1 VENDRNYKDGGSAVN
16 CYGKKHG
23 RTDRCAS
30 CELER
35 WCKDAADPKP
45 ISDIEYDDSI
55 GTERK
60 EEENEAPET
69 AGSIVDL
76 VETARNHPHLW
87 EVVREKL
94 VAGSAPLSEIAK
106 RTGLKSKQ
114 LVQYRLMA
122 FARLC
127 PVVFDAFI
135 FDRRCQ
141 KHKASGYYLQRPKWL
156 LSREGRKC
164 RKRDMRTPY
173 LPGMEP

>member
-1 VENDRNYKDGGSAVN
+1 LK
-16 CYGKKHG
+16 CYGKRYGKIEKCHG
-23 RTDRCAS
+23 
-30 CELER
+30 CELAQ

-45 ISDIEYDDSI
+45 IGAVEYDDAI
-55 GTERK
+55 GTGK
-60 EEENEAPET
+60 AEEEKPPET
-69 AGSIVDL
+69 AGNIVEL
-76 VETARNHPHLW
+76 VETARKHPHLW

-106 RTGLKSKQ
+106 RTGLRSKQ

-127 PVVFDAFI
+127 PVVFDALV

-141 KHKASGYYLQRPKWL
+141 KHRPSGYYLQRPKWL

-164 RKRDMRTPY
+164 GKRDMKTPY